1 MRAILVALLLFLQP
15 LALPGGEASAQPV
28 SSQQET
34 IINTLHNAIDELAT
48 ELRQNSLN
56 LPGVQSNYIV
66 RSERSNATRN
76 GSTLPKYTGYCNS
89 TPASMQAGSET
100 RHAIA
105 QSRHRIT
112 YYIYALR
119 HIII

>member
-1 MRAILVALLLFLQP
+1 MKAILVALLLFLQP
-15 LALPGGEASAQPV
+15 LALSGGEASARPI

-66 RSERSNATRN
+66 RSERSNATRSGN
-76 GSTLPKYTGYCNS
+76 TLSKYVGSSCS
-89 TPASMQAGSET
+89 TPFTMQVNGET
-100 RHAIA
+100 RHTIA
-105 QSRHRIT
+105 QSRHRII